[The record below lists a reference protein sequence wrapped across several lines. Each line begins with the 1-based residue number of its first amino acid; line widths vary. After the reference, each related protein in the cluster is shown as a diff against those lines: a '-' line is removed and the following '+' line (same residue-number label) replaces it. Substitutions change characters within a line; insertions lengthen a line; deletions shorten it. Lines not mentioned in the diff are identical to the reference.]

1 MDKSKGKRNPSPK
14 VQRQRPAQAK
24 KSPPRNGNPR
34 SKSPSRKTSPKPIGP
49 RRSVAP
55 FPVNYNI
62 PMPIPTEKAELQQ
75 LYQDTLKFLMNR

>member
-1 MDKSKGKRNPSPK
+1 MDRSKGKAKRSPSPK
-14 VQRQRPAQAK
+14 RK
-24 KSPPRNGNPR
+24 LSSSPRNGNPR

-49 RRSVAP
+49 RRRVAP

>member
-1 MDKSKGKRNPSPK
+1 MDKRKRNPSPK
-14 VQRQRPAQAK
+14 VQSKRQAEPK
-24 KSPPRNGNPR
+24 KSPPRNPR

-49 RRSVAP
+49 RRRVAP

-62 PMPIPTEKAELQQ
+62 PIPTEKAELQQ